1 VGSLPLQG
9 YFGQITYF
17 LYPSN
22 QKIDIIIT
30 TVSIGKDAHFKDVQ
44 QQRQD

>member
-1 VGSLPLQG
+1 LQG

-17 LYPSN
+17 LCPSN
-22 QKIDIIIT
+22 QKINIIIAV
-30 TVSIGKDAHFKDVQ
+30 VSIGKEAHLKGVQ